1 MKRLLSAALLKQ
13 QKAQGKTINLASH
26 SAADIAQACDMVYE
40 MADGSR
46 ALAELAQGLQD
57 EVMKFKI

>member
-1 MKRLLSAALLKQ
+1 MTSEIIGGLTMKRLLSAALLKQ

-40 MADGSR
+40 MADGSL
-46 ALAELAQGLQD
+46 AL
-57 EVMKFKI
+57 IS